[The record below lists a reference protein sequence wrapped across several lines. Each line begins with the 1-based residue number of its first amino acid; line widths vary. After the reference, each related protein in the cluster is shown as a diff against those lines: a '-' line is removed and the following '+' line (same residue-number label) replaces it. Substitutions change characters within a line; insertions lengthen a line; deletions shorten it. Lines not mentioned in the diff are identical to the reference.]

1 MCDAKKNVS
10 GHSAKLCCCCLLF
23 FSFSLS
29 LSQKEWQ
36 KVCIKSS
43 SSGGPHANF
52 CVFNVWGQ
60 NFSHTPKR
68 LVKSP
73 TENKFC
79 FRSLHQPR
87 VMRPASTGAV
97 NMAANNSAPLQLSNG
112 YRTCPWEMD
121 LHALL
126 SPVDL
131 CTRLRCLCVRARV
144 CARACV
150 ITFSSLDKTFLCP
163 WRIPA
168 QWCPYLL
175 GNNCNTWK
183 AEIGPSSLLPS
194 NRGWLAAQ
202 GCGGGKKRASTNHEQ
217 KSPSHRTVNAERML
231 GIRR

>member
-1 MCDAKKNVS
+1 M
-10 GHSAKLCCCCLLF
+10 F
-23 FSFSLS
+23 
-29 LSQKEWQ
+29 
-36 KVCIKSS
+36 
-43 SSGGPHANF
+43 
-52 CVFNVWGQ
+52 WGQ

-73 TENKFC
+73 TENKFR
-79 FRSLHQPR
+79 FHSLHQPR
-87 VMRPASTGAV
+87 VMRPDSAGAV
-97 NMAANNSAPLQLSNG
+97 NMAANNSAPLQLSSG

-126 SPVDL
+126 SPVDS

-144 CARACV
+144 ARARARV

-194 NRGWLAAQ
+194 NRGWLAAR
-202 GCGGGKKRASTNHEQ
+202 GWGGEKNNKKKE
-217 KSPSHRTVNAERML
+217 P
-231 GIRR
+231 